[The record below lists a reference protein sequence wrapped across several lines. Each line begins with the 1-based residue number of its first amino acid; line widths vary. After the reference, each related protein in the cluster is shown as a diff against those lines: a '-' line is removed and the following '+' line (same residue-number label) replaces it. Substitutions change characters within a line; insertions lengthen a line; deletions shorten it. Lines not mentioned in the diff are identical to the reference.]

1 MSLRRS
7 GGSVKTQIDGVL
19 VVDKPAGITSMD
31 VVRTVKRRFTV
42 KKAGHL
48 GTLDPFATGVLPV
61 ILNEATKLVPFL
73 EEERK
78 EYEATLKL
86 GEETSTDDPTGEI
99 LSRGAWNEV
108 TSTMIECA
116 FEPFLGAIEQM
127 PSMFSAIKVQGKPLY
142 RLARKGLEVERKKR
156 TVKIFS
162 LQIELISLPLV
173 HFKVSCS
180 KGTYIRTLARDIGR
194 KIGCGSHLIRLR
206 RLRNGPFTLER
217 AVSWDTLNTCSGPW
231 ALQPW
236 LIDMKGAL
244 NHLPEVM
251 GDEGLVNKIRFGREM
266 TVRDLPSEALPIFG
280 EREWIKLTSPRDD
293 LVAILRS
300 EIRGMDVLSLDLD
313 RVALRPLR
321 VFHLPQ
327 EEGGEHGIH

>member
-1 MSLRRS
+1 
-7 GGSVKTQIDGVL
+7 
-19 VVDKPAGITSMD
+19 MD
-31 VVRTVKRRFTV
+31 VVRTVKRRFMV

-73 EEERK
+73 EEESK

-86 GEETSTDDPTGEI
+86 GEETNTDDPTGEI

-116 FEPFLGAIEQM
+116 FEPFVGLIEQM
-127 PSMFSAIKVQGKPLY
+127 PPMFSAIKVQGKPLY

-156 TVKIFS
+156 TVEIFS
-162 LQIELISLPLV
+162 LQIESISLPLV

-194 KIGCGSHLIRLR
+194 KIGCGGHLIRLR

-217 AVSWDTLNTCSGPW
+217 AVSWNTLTTCSGPRV
-231 ALQPW
+231 LQPW
-236 LIDMKGAL
+236 LIDMRGAL
-244 NHLPEVM
+244 DHLPEII
-251 GDEGLVNKIRFGREM
+251 GDEGLVNKIRFGRQM
-266 TVRDLPSEALPIFG
+266 MVRDLPSQALSIFG
-280 EREWIKLTSPRDD
+280 EREWVKVTSPRDD

-300 EIRGMDVLSLDLD
+300 EIRGMNILSLDPD
-313 RVALRPLR
+313 TVALRPLR
-321 VFHLPQ
+321 VFHSPK
-327 EEGGEHGIH
+327 EGGGEMDTH

>member
-1 MSLRRS
+1 M
-7 GGSVKTQIDGVL
+7 TQIDGVL
-19 VVDKPAGITSMD
+19 VVDKPDGITSMD

-73 EEERK
+73 EEESK

-99 LSRGAWNEV
+99 LLRGSWDHV
-108 TSTMIECA
+108 TSEMIECA
-116 FEPFLGAIEQM
+116 FKPFVGFIEQV
-127 PSMFSAIKVQGKPLY
+127 PPMFSAVKVQGKPLY
-142 RLARKGLEVERKKR
+142 RLARKGIEVERKKR
-156 TVKIFS
+156 TVRIFD
-162 LQIELISLPLV
+162 LQIESISLPLV

-194 KIGCGSHLIRLR
+194 KVGCGSHLIRLR
-206 RLRNGPFTLER
+206 RLRNGPFTLDR
-217 AVSWDTLNTCSGPW
+217 AVSWETLATCFGPRD
-231 ALQPW
+231 LQPW
-236 LIDMKGAL
+236 LIDMRGAL
-244 NHLPEVM
+244 DHLPEVI
-251 GDEGLVNKIRFGREM
+251 GDEGLVKKIRFGREM
-266 TVRDLPSEALPIFG
+266 TVRDLPSQALPIFS
-280 EREWIKLTSPRDD
+280 EREWIKVTSPRGD

-300 EIRGMDVLSLDLD
+300 EIRGMDILRLDPD

-321 VFHLPQ
+321 VFHSPK
-327 EEGGEHGIH
+327 EGEGGIAVH

>member
-7 GGSVKTQIDGVL
+7 EGNVKVQIDGVL
-19 VVDKPAGITSMD
+19 VVDKPDGITSMD
-31 VVRTVKRRFTV
+31 VVRTVKRRFMV

-73 EEERK
+73 VEESK

-86 GEETSTDDPTGEI
+86 GEETNTDDPTGEI

-116 FEPFLGAIEQM
+116 FEPFVGLIEQM
-127 PSMFSAIKVQGKPLY
+127 PPMFSAIKVQGTPLY

-156 TVKIFS
+156 TVEIFS
-162 LQIELISLPLV
+162 LQIESISLPLV

-194 KIGCGSHLIRLR
+194 KIGCGGHLIRLR

-217 AVSWDTLNTCSGPW
+217 AVSWNTLTMCSGPRV
-231 ALQPW
+231 LQPW
-236 LIDMKGAL
+236 LIDMRGAL
-244 NHLPEVM
+244 DHLPEII
-251 GDEGLVNKIRFGREM
+251 GDEGLVNKIRFGRQM
-266 TVRDLPSEALPIFG
+266 MVRDLPSQALSIFG
-280 EREWIKLTSPRDD
+280 EREWVKVTSPRDD
-293 LVAILRS
+293 WVAILRS
-300 EIRGMDVLSLDLD
+300 EIRGMNILSLDPD
-313 RVALRPLR
+313 TVALRPLR
-321 VFHLPQ
+321 VFHSPK
-327 EEGGEHGIH
+327 EGGREMDTH

>member
-1 MSLRRS
+1 MK
-7 GGSVKTQIDGVL
+7 VQIDGVL
-19 VVDKPAGITSMD
+19 VVDKPDGITSMD
-31 VVRTVKRRFTV
+31 VVRTVKRRFMV

-73 EEERK
+73 EEESK

-86 GEETSTDDPTGEI
+86 GEETNTDDPTGEI

-116 FEPFLGAIEQM
+116 FEPFVGLIEQM
-127 PSMFSAIKVQGKPLY
+127 PPMFSAIKVQGKPLY

-156 TVKIFS
+156 TVEIFS
-162 LQIELISLPLV
+162 LQIESISLPLV

-194 KIGCGSHLIRLR
+194 KIGCGGHLIRLR

-217 AVSWDTLNTCSGPW
+217 AVSWNTLTTCSGPRV
-231 ALQPW
+231 LQPW
-236 LIDMKGAL
+236 LIDMRGAL
-244 NHLPEVM
+244 DHLPEII
-251 GDEGLVNKIRFGREM
+251 GDEGLVNKIRFGRQM
-266 TVRDLPSEALPIFG
+266 MVRDLPSQALSIFG
-280 EREWIKLTSPRDD
+280 EREWVKVTSPRDD

-300 EIRGMDVLSLDLD
+300 EIRGMNILSLDPD
-313 RVALRPLR
+313 TVALRPLR
-321 VFHLPQ
+321 VFHSPK
-327 EEGGEHGIH
+327 EGGEEMDTH

>member
-1 MSLRRS
+1 VM
-7 GGSVKTQIDGVL
+7 TQIDGVL
-19 VVDKPAGITSMD
+19 VVDKPDGITSMD

-73 EEERK
+73 EEESK

-99 LSRGAWNEV
+99 LLRGSWDHV
-108 TSTMIECA
+108 TSEMIECA
-116 FEPFLGAIEQM
+116 FKPFVGPIEQV
-127 PSMFSAIKVQGKPLY
+127 PPMFSAVKVQGKPLY
-142 RLARKGLEVERKKR
+142 RLARKGIEVERKKR
-156 TVKIFS
+156 TVRIFD
-162 LQIELISLPLV
+162 LQIESISLPLV

-194 KIGCGSHLIRLR
+194 KVGCGSHLIRLR
-206 RLRNGPFTLER
+206 RLRNGPFTLDR
-217 AVSWDTLNTCSGPW
+217 AVSWETLATCFGPRD
-231 ALQPW
+231 LQPW
-236 LIDMKGAL
+236 LIDMRGAL
-244 NHLPEVM
+244 DHLPEVI
-251 GDEGLVNKIRFGREM
+251 GDEGLVKKIRFGREM
-266 TVRDLPSEALPIFG
+266 TVRDMPSQALPIFS
-280 EREWIKLTSPRDD
+280 EREWIKVTSPRGD

-300 EIRGMDVLSLDLD
+300 EIRGMDILRLDPD

-321 VFHLPQ
+321 VFHSPK
-327 EEGGEHGIH
+327 EGEGGIAVH

>member
-1 MSLRRS
+1 M
-7 GGSVKTQIDGVL
+7 TQIDGVL
-19 VVDKPAGITSMD
+19 VVDKPDGITSMD

-73 EEERK
+73 EEESK

-99 LSRGAWNEV
+99 LLRGSWDHV
-108 TSTMIECA
+108 TSEMIECA
-116 FEPFLGAIEQM
+116 FKPFVGFIEQV
-127 PSMFSAIKVQGKPLY
+127 PPMFSAVKVQGKPLY
-142 RLARKGLEVERKKR
+142 RLARKGIEVERKKR
-156 TVKIFS
+156 TVRIFD
-162 LQIELISLPLV
+162 LQIESISLPLV

-194 KIGCGSHLIRLR
+194 KVGCGSHLIRLR
-206 RLRNGPFTLER
+206 RLRNGPFTLDR
-217 AVSWDTLNTCSGPW
+217 AVSWETLATCFGPRD
-231 ALQPW
+231 LQPW
-236 LIDMKGAL
+236 LIGMRGAL
-244 NHLPEVM
+244 DHLPEVI
-251 GDEGLVNKIRFGREM
+251 GDEGLVKKIRFGREM
-266 TVRDLPSEALPIFG
+266 TVRDLPSHALPIFG
-280 EREWIKLTSPRDD
+280 EREWIKVTSPSGD

-300 EIRGMDVLSLDLD
+300 EIRGMDILRLDPD

-321 VFHLPQ
+321 VFHSPK
-327 EEGGEHGIH
+327 EGEGGIAVH

>member
-1 MSLRRS
+1 MK
-7 GGSVKTQIDGVL
+7 VQIDGVL
-19 VVDKPAGITSMD
+19 VVDKPDGITSMD
-31 VVRTVKRRFTV
+31 VVRMVKRRFMV

-73 EEERK
+73 EEESK

-99 LSRGAWNEV
+99 QLRRPYDRV
-108 TSTMIECA
+108 TPAIVECA
-116 FEPFLGAIEQM
+116 FESFVGVIEQI
-127 PSMFSAIKVQGKPLY
+127 PPMFSAVKVQGKPLY
-142 RLARKGLEVERKKR
+142 QLARKGLEVERKKR

-162 LQIELISLPLV
+162 LQIESISLPLV
-173 HFKVSCS
+173 HFRVSCS

-217 AVSWDTLNTCSGPW
+217 AVSWETLTTCSGPR

-244 NHLPEVM
+244 DHLPEVM

-266 TVRDLPSEALPIFG
+266 TVRDLPSQALSIFS
-280 EREWIKLTSPRDD
+280 EKEWIKVTSPHDD

-300 EIRGMDVLSLDLD
+300 EIRGMDILSLDPD

-321 VFHLPQ
+321 VFHLPR
-327 EEGGEHGIH
+327 EGGGEVGTH

>member
-1 MSLRRS
+1 
-7 GGSVKTQIDGVL
+7 VKGQIDGVL
-19 VVDKPAGITSMD
+19 VVDKPDGITSMD
-31 VVRTVKRRFTV
+31 VVRMVKRRYRV

-61 ILNEATKLVPFL
+61 ILNGATKLVPFL
-73 EEERK
+73 EEESK

-86 GEETSTDDPTGEI
+86 GEETNTDDPTGEI
-99 LSRGAWNEV
+99 QLRRPYDRV
-108 TSTMIECA
+108 TPAIVECA
-116 FEPFLGAIEQM
+116 FESFVGVIEQI
-127 PSMFSAIKVQGKPLY
+127 PPMFSAVKVQGKPLY
-142 RLARKGLEVERKKR
+142 QLARKGLEVERKKR
-156 TVKIFS
+156 TVKIFN
-162 LQIELISLPLV
+162 LQVESVSLPWV
-173 HFKVSCS
+173 HFRLSCS

-206 RLRNGPFTLER
+206 RLRNGPFTLEQ
-217 AVSWDTLNTCSGPW
+217 AVSWATLTTCSDLR

-244 NHLPEVM
+244 DHLPKVT

-266 TVRDLPSEALPIFG
+266 TVRDLPSQALPIFG
-280 EREWIKLTSPRDD
+280 EREWIRVMSPHDD

-300 EIRGMDVLSLDLD
+300 EIRGMDILSLDPD
-313 RVALRPLR
+313 RVTLRSLR

-327 EEGGEHGIH
+327 EGGGEVGPH

>member
-7 GGSVKTQIDGVL
+7 EGNVKVQIDGVL
-19 VVDKPAGITSMD
+19 VVDKPDGITSMD
-31 VVRTVKRRFTV
+31 VVRTVKRRFMV

-73 EEERK
+73 EEESK

-86 GEETSTDDPTGEI
+86 GEETNTDDPTGEI

-108 TSTMIECA
+108 TSAMIECA
-116 FEPFLGAIEQM
+116 FEPFVGLIEQM
-127 PSMFSAIKVQGKPLY
+127 PPMFSAIKVQGKPLY

-156 TVKIFS
+156 TVEIFS
-162 LQIELISLPLV
+162 LQIESISLPLV

-194 KIGCGSHLIRLR
+194 KVGCGSHLIHLR

-217 AVSWDTLNTCSGPW
+217 AVSWNTLTTCSGPRV
-231 ALQPW
+231 LQPW
-236 LIDMKGAL
+236 LIDMRGAL
-244 NHLPEVM
+244 DHLPEII
-251 GDEGLVNKIRFGREM
+251 GDEGLVNKIRFGRQM
-266 TVRDLPSEALPIFG
+266 MVRDLPSQALSIFG
-280 EREWIKLTSPRDD
+280 EREWVKVTSPRDD

-300 EIRGMDVLSLDLD
+300 EIRGMNILSLDPD
-313 RVALRPLR
+313 TVALRPLR
-321 VFHLPQ
+321 VFHSPK
-327 EEGGEHGIH
+327 EGGGEMDTH

>member
-1 MSLRRS
+1 MSLRRN
-7 GGSVKTQIDGVL
+7 GENVKTQIDGVL
-19 VVDKPAGITSMD
+19 VVDKPEGLTSMD
-31 VVRTVKRRFTV
+31 VVRTVKRRFRV
-42 KKAGHL
+42 QKAGHL

-73 EEERK
+73 EGEPK

-108 TSTMIECA
+108 TSAMIECA
-116 FEPFLGAIEQM
+116 FEPFVGAIEQM
-127 PSMFSAIKVQGKPLY
+127 PSMFSAIKIQGKPLY

-156 TVKIFS
+156 TVEIFN
-162 LQIELISLPLV
+162 LQIESISLPLV
-173 HFKVSCS
+173 HFRVSCS

-194 KIGCGSHLIRLR
+194 KIGSGSHLIRLR

-217 AVSWDTLNTCSGPW
+217 AVSWETLTTCSGPL

-244 NHLPEVM
+244 DHLPEVI
-251 GDEGLVNKIRFGREM
+251 GDEGLVNKIRFGRQM
-266 TVRDLPSEALPIFG
+266 TVRDLPSQVLPIFG
-280 EREWIKLTSPRDD
+280 EREWIKVTSRRND

-300 EIRGMDVLSLDLD
+300 EIRGMDILSLDPD

-321 VFHLPQ
+321 VFHSSQ
-327 EEGGEHGIH
+327 EGGGEIVPH

>member
-19 VVDKPAGITSMD
+19 VVDKPEGITSME
-31 VVRTVKRRFTV
+31 VVRTVKRRFMV

-73 EEERK
+73 EEEPK
-78 EYEATLKL
+78 EYGATLKL

-99 LSRGAWNEV
+99 RLRAPLDKV
-108 TSTMIECA
+108 TAAIIERA
-116 FEPFLGAIEQM
+116 FESFVGVIEQM
-127 PSMFSAIKVQGKPLY
+127 PPMFSALKVQGKPLY

-156 TVKIFS
+156 TVKIFN
-162 LQIELISLPLV
+162 LQIESISLPLV
-173 HFKVSCS
+173 HFRVSCS

-194 KIGCGSHLIRLR
+194 QIGCGSHLIRLR
-206 RLRNGPFTLER
+206 RLRNGPFTLEQ
-217 AVSWDTLNTCSGPW
+217 AVSWETLTTCSGPR
-231 ALQPW
+231 ALEPW

-244 NHLPEVM
+244 DHLPEVM
-251 GDEGLVNKIRFGREM
+251 GDEGLVNKIRFGRQM
-266 TVRDLPSEALPIFG
+266 TVRDLPSQALSIFG
-280 EREWIKLTSPRDD
+280 EREWIKVTSPQDD

-300 EIRGMDVLSLDLD
+300 EIRGMDVLSLDPD
-313 RVALRPLR
+313 RVALRALR
-321 VFHLPQ
+321 VFRSPK
-327 EEGGEHGIH
+327 EGGGEMDAH

>member
-7 GGSVKTQIDGVL
+7 EGNVNVQIDGVL
-19 VVDKPAGITSMD
+19 VVDKPDGITSMD
-31 VVRTVKRRFTV
+31 VVRTVKRRFMV

-73 EEERK
+73 EEESK

-86 GEETSTDDPTGEI
+86 GEETNTDDPTGEI

-108 TSTMIECA
+108 TVG
-116 FEPFLGAIEQM
+116 LIEQM

-162 LQIELISLPLV
+162 LQIESISLPLV

-194 KIGCGSHLIRLR
+194 KIGCGGHLIRLR

-217 AVSWDTLNTCSGPW
+217 AVSWNTLTTCSGPRV
-231 ALQPW
+231 LQPW
-236 LIDMKGAL
+236 LIDMRGAL
-244 NHLPEVM
+244 DHLPEVI
-251 GDEGLVNKIRFGREM
+251 GDEGLVNKIRFGRQM
-266 TVRDLPSEALPIFG
+266 MVRDLPSQALSLFG
-280 EREWIKLTSPRDD
+280 EREWVKVTSPRDD
-293 LVAILRS
+293 WVAILRS
-300 EIRGMDVLSLDLD
+300 EIRGMNILSLDPD
-313 RVALRPLR
+313 TVALRPLR
-321 VFHLPQ
+321 VFHSPK
-327 EEGGEHGIH
+327 EGGGEMDTH